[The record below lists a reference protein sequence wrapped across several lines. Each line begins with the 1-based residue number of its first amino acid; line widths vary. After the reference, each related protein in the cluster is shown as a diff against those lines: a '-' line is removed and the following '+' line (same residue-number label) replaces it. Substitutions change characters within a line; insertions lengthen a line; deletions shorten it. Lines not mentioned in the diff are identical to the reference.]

1 MSRLFKVGYLALGV
15 IAPIALGRLAKKR
28 PWLGVLGSALSL
40 AGTVALKFAVTEA
53 GKESADDP
61 QAYFEYTRG
70 GS

>member
-1 MSRLFKVGYLALGV
+1 MGGEESDSVVQVSTMAST
-15 IAPIALGRLAKKR
+15 P
-28 PWLGVLGSALSL
+28 LGSQIVLIGGAS
-40 AGTVALKFAVTEA
+40 TRFAVTEA